1 MTEKANILI
10 IDDEE
15 TIRDSCS
22 QALRK
27 DGYTVKTAQDG
38 SEGLELF
45 KKELFHAVLLD
56 LKLPGIDGIQVLGE
70 LKQENPDT
78 PVIIITGYAS
88 VESAVETMRLGAF
101 DYMTKPFNDNELRA
115 RVRVAE
121 RIVRIQSSLARTVE
135 ELRQALDLVDTLQG
149 SISVCSSCGLIEG
162 DDGSWHRVSDF
173 TDDKYDPRFT
183 PVLCPYC
190 TEDKE

>member
-1 MTEKANILI
+1 MKILI
-10 IDDEE
+10 AEDEYTTRLMVQVSLE
-15 TIRDSCS
+15 NW
-22 QALRK
+22 
-27 DGYTVKTAQDG
+27 GYTVISTEDG
-38 SEGLELF
+38 KEAWEYLKKDEELDI
-45 KKELFHAVLLD
+45 AILD
-56 LKLPGIDGIQVLGE
+56 WEMPGIDGAELCKMIKEMERDNPIYVL
-70 LKQENPDT
+70 LLTARDSQND
-78 PVIIITGYAS
+78 IL
-88 VESAVETMRLGAF
+88 LGFDAGAD